1 MGKILVICG
10 PTASGKTGL
19 AVACAKKLNT
29 EIISADSQL
38 VYKDL
43 NIGTAKPTED
53 EKQGIVHHLIDVA
66 DPKQDFSVFDYAEH
80 AIPIVDRLLRKSKIP
95 IVCGGTG
102 FYINSILFDFA
113 YGHAGANEAI
123 RKKYNS
129 LLEEKGKEYIYSL
142 LQNIDPETAEKLHV
156 NDTKRI
162 IRALEIFEA
171 SGKKKSDQHDEL
183 IPKYDYLAVA
193 INYPREEL
201 YSRIDKRVDAM
212 FECGLVDE
220 IENLLASGVDE
231 NCRSMQAIGYKEV
244 LKCLKNGDNQSTMR
258 DIIKQNTRHYAK
270 RQITF
275 FKKLPNIL
283 WLPPEE
289 ATAEK
294 ITELL
299 NERQ

>member
-1 MGKILVICG
+1 MSKILVICG

-19 AVACAKKLNT
+19 AVACAQKLNT

-38 VYKDL
+38 VYKGL
-43 NIGTAKPTED
+43 NIGTAKPTEE
-53 EKQGIVHHLIDVA
+53 EKQGIIHHLIDVA
-66 DPKQDFSVFDYAEH
+66 DPKNNFSVFDYAEK
-80 AIPIVDRLLRKSKIP
+80 AIPIVDRLLNEGKTP

-102 FYINSILFDFA
+102 FYINSILFDFN
-113 YGHAGANEAI
+113 YGHAGADESI
-123 RKKYNS
+123 RNKYNDI
-129 LLEEKGKEYIYSL
+129 LNKNGKEYIYTL
-142 LQNIDPETAEKLHV
+142 LQSVDPETAEKLHV
-156 NDTKRI
+156 NDTKRV
-162 IRALEIFEA
+162 IRALEIYES

-183 IPKYDYLAVA
+183 TPKYDYLAVA

-231 NCRSMQAIGYKEV
+231 NCQSMQAIGYKEV

-283 WLPPEE
+283 WLSPED
-289 ATAEK
+289 ATPEK